1 MDMEAS
7 EGLKLCELE
16 KGECTVLRGLWEEVF
31 SEDTDEFTDYY
42 FKEKVI
48 RNHAFALCK
57 EGEHG
62 NDSRTHRSYLSMLH
76 LSPYNMMM
84 RTGRGFQCRE
94 INYIVGV
101 ATKKR
106 YRHKG
111 HMDYLLRTAFKY
123 MFQKKQPFTFLMP
136 ASPKIYEPYQFV
148 YIYDRE
154 EFEIKESI
162 WLKHMLTEAE
172 IPQMTAFATSYL
184 EAEKDVF
191 IRRSQEYFEVLIKE
205 LRAQNGGIYPVYE
218 KERITGYCVFA
229 QEGEKGE
236 IQEAVIRDGKS
247 ACPVFSSGK
256 KTPIIMARIVNAK
269 VMLEMLS
276 ALHDEFMLTVRVLD
290 NIIGENNGIW
300 QWRISSTES
309 CIQQIERSFDTE
321 AKADTNLKIDC
332 MISIDRLTAWI
343 FGYAK
348 AEECFQIADNL
359 NKKEQMEVLCKL
371 QNVRTFKDV
380 FINEIV

>member
-1 MDMEAS
+1 MDVEAT
-7 EGLKLCELE
+7 EGLVLCELE
-16 KGECTVLRGLWEEVF
+16 KGECAVLRGLWEEVF
-31 SEDTDEFTDYY
+31 SEDTDAFTDYY

-48 RNHAFALCK
+48 RNHAFALYTDK
-57 EGEHG
+57 
-62 NDSRTHRSYLSMLH
+62 SYLSMLH
-76 LSPYNMMM
+76 LSPYEMMM

-101 ATKKR
+101 ATKER

-111 HMDYLLRTAFKY
+111 YMDWLLRTAFKY
-123 MFQKKQPFTFLMP
+123 MFQKQQPFTFLMP

-154 EFEIKESI
+154 EFEIKEILSG
-162 WLKHMLTEAE
+162 HMLTEAE
-172 IPQMTAFATSYL
+172 IPQMTAFASSYL
-184 EAEKDVF
+184 EKEKDVF
-191 IRRSQEYFEVLIKE
+191 IRRSKEYFEVLIKE

-218 KERITGYCVFA
+218 KERIVGYYLYA
-229 QEGEKGE
+229 QEAGAGE
-236 IQEAVIRDGKS
+236 IQEAVIRNDNS
-247 ACPVFSSGK
+247 SCPVFFSGK
-256 KTPIIMARIVNAK
+256 KTPIIMARIVNVK

-276 ALHDEFMLTVRVLD
+276 ALQEEIILTVRVLD
-290 NIIGENNGIW
+290 NMIGENDGIW

-309 CIQQIERSFDTE
+309 CIQQIEQSFDTE
-321 AKADTNLKIDC
+321 AKADTNSKIDC

-348 AEECFQIADNL
+348 TEECFQITDNRS
-359 NKKEQMEVLCKL
+359 KKEQMEVLCKL
-371 QNVRTFKDV
+371 KNVRTFKDV

>member
-31 SEDTDEFTDYY
+31 SQDTDEFTDYY

-48 RNHAFALCK
+48 RNHAFALYT
-57 EGEHG
+57 
-62 NDSRTHRSYLSMLH
+62 DRSYVSMLH
-76 LSPYNMMM
+76 LAPYEMMM

-101 ATKKR
+101 ATKER

-111 HMDYLLRTAFKY
+111 YMDHLLRTAFRY
-123 MFQKKQPFTFLMP
+123 MLKKQQPFTFLMP

-205 LRAQNGGIYPVYE
+205 LRVQNGGIYPVYE
-218 KERITGYCVFA
+218 KDRIVGYCLYT
-229 QEGEKGE
+229 QEAGAGQ
-236 IQEAVIRDGKS
+236 IQEAVIRNGKS
-247 ACPVFSSGK
+247 ACPVFFSGK
-256 KTPIIMARIVNAK
+256 KTPIIMARIIHLK
-269 VMLEMLS
+269 VMLEMLT
-276 ALHDEFMLTVRVLD
+276 ALHEEVMLTVKVLD
-290 NIIGENNGIW
+290 NMIGENNGIW

-309 CIQQIERSFDTE
+309 CIQQIAQSFDTE
-321 AKADTNLKIDC
+321 AKAEINSKIDC

-359 NKKEQMEVLCKL
+359 SKKEQIEVLCKL